1 MAQPVAPERSVILST
16 LMMQSKPPP
25 REARSRPLARLVA
38 TATLAAFLL
47 AQPWIVCA
55 PLCLLQG
62 HVKVAVAAS
71 QYHDHI
77 MHCHSDKVIRSE
89 LPTAQLLGSM
99 LPAGSVPLLPRLQ
112 VVTIR
117 FASPAAVHLQQ
128 IPSADPPPPRSV

>member
-1 MAQPVAPERSVILST
+1 
-16 LMMQSKPPP
+16 MMQTKPSP
-25 REARSRPLARLVA
+25 RELPSRPLARLVA
-38 TATLAAFLL
+38 AATLAAFLV

-62 HVKVAVAAS
+62 HAKVAVAAT
-71 QYHDHI
+71 QYQEHI
-77 MHCHSDKVIRSE
+77 IHCHSDKVVRSE
-89 LPTAQLLGSM
+89 LPTAQSLGSM
-99 LPAGSVPLLPRLQ
+99 LPARLVPLLPPLR